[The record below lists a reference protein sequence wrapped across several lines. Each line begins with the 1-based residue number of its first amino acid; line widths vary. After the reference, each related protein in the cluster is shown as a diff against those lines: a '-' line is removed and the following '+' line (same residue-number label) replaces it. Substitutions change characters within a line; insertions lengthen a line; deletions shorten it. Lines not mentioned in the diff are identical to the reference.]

1 MVLGRNARS
10 PTGASSAFICQQF
23 KRSAAMAAAAAARAG
38 GWHCSEAPAR
48 N

>member
-1 MVLGRNARS
+1 MVLGWNARS

-23 KRSAAMAAAAAARAG
+23 KRSAAMAAAARAG
-38 GWHCSEAPAR
+38 GWLCREAPVR